1 MITNIGRVVDRARRT
16 VAGRSTGGLAPLLF
30 AAAVATS
37 ALVAPVATAGPV
49 QFVCG
54 AGEYENVD
62 NNCVQR
68 PQQSATPPDGAT
80 AQCNDGTYSFSQHR
94 RGTCSGHDG
103 VDRWLVDL
111 PK

>member
-1 MITNIGRVVDRARRT
+1 MITSMRRAAGRARPA
-16 VAGRSTGGLAPLLF
+16 VAGRSAFGLAPLLF

-37 ALVAPVATAGPV
+37 AFVAPTATATAAPV
-49 QFVCG
+49 QYVCG

-62 NNCVQR
+62 HDCVQR

-103 VDRWLVDL
+103 VDRWL
-111 PK
+111 

>member
-1 MITNIGRVVDRARRT
+1 MTNMLRG
-16 VAGRSTGGLAPLLF
+16 AGRTRPTIAGRAAGLTSLLF

-37 ALVAPVATAGPV
+37 AFLAPAATAGTA

-62 NNCVQR
+62 HACVPR

-103 VDRWLVDL
+103 VDRWLVNL